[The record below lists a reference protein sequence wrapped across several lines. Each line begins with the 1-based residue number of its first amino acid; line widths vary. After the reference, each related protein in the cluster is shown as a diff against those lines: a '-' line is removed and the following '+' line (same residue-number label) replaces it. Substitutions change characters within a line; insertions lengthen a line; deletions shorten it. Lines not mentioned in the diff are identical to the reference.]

1 MFMLHVPIIKIGVTL
16 SVLSRHETIG
26 GIKSAQFGALFA
38 INDEVVGL
46 ECFGHQQTF
55 SKFFQKLIQSYAL
68 DALDWLGE
76 EKEGQVP
83 AAAVRRVL
91 EGVRRAPKK
100 AYPSL
105 GLGENVRVQGPFVS
119 GAALVHEG
127 RVLHLSAFSHPGQRE
142 SGTKVPFQRFS
153 QRTKKIKS

>member
-1 MFMLHVPIIKIGVTL
+1 MHVPIIKIGVTL

-26 GIKSAQFGALFA
+26 GKKSAQFRALFA

-55 SKFFQKLIQSYAL
+55 SKFFQKLIQSYGL
-68 DALDWLGE
+68 DALEGLE
-76 EKEGQVP
+76 EPKENQAP
-83 AAAVRRVL
+83 PEAVRRFL

-100 AYPSL
+100 AYPSF

-119 GAALVHEG
+119 GAALVQEG
-127 RVLHLSAFSHPGQRE
+127 SVLHLSAFSHPGQRE
-142 SGTKVPFQRFS
+142 HGRRFLFSAFPREEKV
-153 QRTKKIKS
+153 KS

>member
-1 MFMLHVPIIKIGVTL
+1 MKL

-55 SKFFQKLIQSYAL
+55 SNFFQELVQGYDLHAL
-68 DALDWLGE
+68 DLLE
-76 EKEGQVP
+76 EPREPQVP
-83 AAAVRRVL
+83 AEPVRRFL

-100 AYPSL
+100 AYPSF

-119 GAALVHEG
+119 GVALVHEG

-142 SGTKVPFQRFS
+142 NGTKIPFQRFS
-153 QRTKKIKS
+153 QRRRR